1 MIKSKKKGKARTKE
15 NWCSQ
20 IWIIRFK
27 TWPTKLTQRIKTVHP
42 TTWIKTK
49 QSSFIKARSI
59 GTFKIKK
66 MKKRWK
72 TKNIISS
79 SILKLKTTPDWLSE
93 LMKDRISKSTLRLFL
108 LLTKETAKSVLISQT
123 LKINYFKNKIIKMFK
138 VKDTTKSLIIKMSFW

>member
-27 TWPTKLTQRIKTVHP
+27 TWRTKLTQRIKTVHP

-93 LMKDRISKSTLRLFL
+93 LMKDRISKSTLPLFL

-123 LKINYFKNKIIKMFK
+123 LKINCFKNKIIKMFK